1 MPTMTGTMPT
11 GAAVLRHPLVVGS
24 LVALISALVA
34 SLLIPAVTR
43 SWQDRPRELALK
55 RGLVQRVAKT
65 SADAVARANAFG
77 FTVATTRFDTPQVGQ
92 EHRVSFLSDAL
103 RRWDVRSSAIGSE
116 LETYFPHT
124 SIPRGWRAYD
134 FGVTTFL
141 RYVAGAEPNT
151 HDLLLGMLRSHFG
164 GLRFADREGESRRRD
179 VAAGHFETGP
189 ERLELAVL
197 LGLERDQLTREIL
210 AADAQGFSHRFW
222 VFR

>member
-1 MPTMTGTMPT
+1 MPTDPGHARTP
-11 GAAVLRHPLVVGS
+11 AAVLRHPLVVGG

-77 FTVATTRFDTPQVGQ
+77 FTVETTRSDNRQVG
-92 EHRVSFLSDAL
+92 EDHRISFVSDAL

-124 SIPRGWRAYD
+124 SIPRGWRTYD

-141 RYVAGAEPNT
+141 RYVAGAEPYT
-151 HDLLLGMLRSHFG
+151 HDVLLGMLRSHFA
-164 GLRFADREGESRRRD
+164 GLRFEDREGESRRRD
-179 VAAGHFETGP
+179 VAAGHFEAP
-189 ERLELAVL
+189 ARLELTVL
-197 LGLERDQLTREIL
+197 LGLERDKLTREIL